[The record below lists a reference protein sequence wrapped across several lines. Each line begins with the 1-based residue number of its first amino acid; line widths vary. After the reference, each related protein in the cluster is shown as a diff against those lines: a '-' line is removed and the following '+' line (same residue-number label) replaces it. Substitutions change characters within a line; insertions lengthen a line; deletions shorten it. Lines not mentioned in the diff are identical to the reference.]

1 MIFIFFIC
9 QLLYH
14 GQVFLERWLWELFQ
28 VVLQYCFHLLHETHI
43 FGKTGDFSSRL
54 ISIVW
59 LRYVEM
65 FRTYDNHKGPEDKE
79 ISADPAG
86 VFWGHLPLPTTWDFR
101 DSKTEY
107 SARTS
112 VSIIAPTSD
121 WFIIE
126 RVCLQHAPKMCLQ
139 QPVLLFL
146 HLSPTSL
153 FSNLTSPSPPWHTQ
167 TTTHTLPVFLPFSF
181 SNTGCWE
188 RWFSLIPSGRNGKY
202 ILIITLNLIS

>member
-43 FGKTGDFSSRL
+43 FGKTGDFSLQL
-54 ISIVW
+54 IWIVW
-59 LRYVEM
+59 LRCVEM
-65 FRTYDNHKGPEDKE
+65 FRTYDNHKRPEDKE
-79 ISADPAG
+79 ISADPGG

-112 VSIIAPTSD
+112 VSLIAPTSD

-126 RVCLQHAPKMCLQ
+126 RVCLQHAPKMCFSSLYSSFCIC
-139 QPVLLFL
+139 PPPLS
-146 HLSPTSL
+146 SPTSCL
-153 FSNLTSPSPPWHTQ
+153 HHHPDTHRQL
-167 TTTHTLPVFLPFSF
+167 HTLFPSSSHFHFQTLDVEKGDSHWYHQAGTA
-181 SNTGCWE
+181 NTC
-188 RWFSLIPSGRNGKY
+188 
-202 ILIITLNLIS
+202 